1 MESCAV
7 DNLDITVWGAG
18 IHAQGTTAIA
28 AAFVIAVLLV
38 SLRFR
43 K

>member
-1 MESCAV
+1 MENYAMDKLELTLGVLSL
-7 DNLDITVWGAG
+7 N
-18 IHAQGTTAIA
+18 AQGTTAII
-28 AAFVIAVLLV
+28 AAFLIVVLLV